1 MRAAI
6 LHVII
11 YADIW
16 TKYKDKQTITDCSV
30 FRCLVLRVHRA
41 AQHCHCSKTESL
53 IILKLWMSNYLH
65 CQMPR
70 HLNWNVVS
78 GDANQARAFNIQH
91 LQSISH
97 KASDPHHGST
107 QALLLLELCFDSA
120 EIVQYDVY
128 GRIAVIVIEE
138 NIKKHCHLRLITNV
152 IGTIKRLKL
161 GFIYWKLICK

>member
-1 MRAAI
+1 MLNNPIWVMDEGRY

-41 AQHCHCSKTESL
+41 AQHCHCSKTGSL
-53 IILKLWMSNYLH
+53 ISLKLWMSNYLH

-78 GDANQARAFNIQH
+78 GDANQARQ
-91 LQSISH
+91 
-97 KASDPHHGST
+97 GSYSTSTKHFPYT
-107 QALLLLELCFDSA
+107 QIH
-120 EIVQYDVY
+120 IVAHNRVFIIRTLFWLWDCP
-128 GRIAVIVIEE
+128 I
-138 NIKKHCHLRLITNV
+138 
-152 IGTIKRLKL
+152 L
-161 GFIYWKLICK
+161 GIMGG